1 MTIYVTQKEKDSGIN
16 SWLTVVSAKIL
27 LVDLAGSELVGKS
40 YLAGKQLDEAKM
52 INKSLSS
59 LGLVIAALTTRVTSA
74 VHIPYRNSKLTR
86 ILEESL
92 GGTSRLS
99 LIMTVSPAVANA
111 NETLSTLRFG
121 LRAKVMQNKVIKH
134 IHRISSSSS
143 SNYGS
148 SNNPYKGGGILIGRM
163 SSGSSRDNSQNDI
176 NTSISRVTD
185 KLIEITLR
193 RAERRLDAQS
203 NEIMQL
209 NAQLESIETRKLLDG
224 ISKQGSYV
232 DLARDSDLDFA
243 VSLQDPK
250 VDTQTRENYAPFSP
264 DSSLTNGATY
274 DDCELMNLTSQ
285 MTGGT
290 SDGSEDVDADFAD
303 PYLETNLIYKCL
315 DFDENGVH
323 ISTNTKSPSSLL
335 NNGQSRI
342 PSLCSPSGKRA
353 TLSPESRR
361 LSFPGLDYSDMNDS
375 ERVGYRYSSPASHP
389 LEGVYGSSGE
399 AEGGEGESEDLLTK
413 LAKQLADESII
424 VLAVTELL
432 HTERE
437 KVSRLTDQLALMRV
451 SDGVAPSPLRIGTP
465 CPLSPLSPCGSAVS
479 DRSIYA
485 EAEEGRLLSTFLS
498 QQLKAQ
504 STQLRIISEQLLK
517 QKMYSS
523 TVTEK
528 LSRVQATSAGIA
540 MTLSM
545 ERASVELLVT
555 SLRNRIVELDKISDE
570 KDKRYADSVRSRGL
584 DNHQAATIEV
594 KSIETAQLID
604 ETKKVEDAVVGQT
617 EQVVIIETPVA
628 TPAEPELLAVTAEHV
643 TPCGFNDEIP
653 VIYVE
658 KPAFTKG
665 GSLSDLALDIPMD
678 RTRNPRGPDVPTLN
692 LVATVVA
699 AIEQKCTPRHTVNNS
714 DSGISPRMPPSRQEE
729 KLMSTSSLVA
739 EVLVAERMTL
749 NGVMSIQIPKVMST
763 PVSMIA
769 MVAPTPAP
777 AAVMAVNVSAVEA
790 AVTGVLP
797 VVVAA
802 SLVHK
807 AMFVETIST
816 PQAQATVVLPSTII
830 VPVDIEELHVPAART
845 ATVTTAN
852 SVPSKFGASRS
863 VQDAQSKSV
872 SSVIRMGPKSL
883 PVATTVATAAAS
895 ASQVTSSTITR
906 NEDRPVLAGKAVQR
920 AVDNL
925 ASTTAS
931 CAMSDKEVA
940 PTVPSPELI
949 RILPVA
955 LVDLAAADG
964 LPTSPPTLPLVPSIV
979 VVKGEDVLTSVLTA
993 LKTQTVPIAHAVH
1006 VHSTY
1011 DGITTSTSGEIGEPV
1026 TAGSLN
1032 SEQKG
1037 GPISKAA
1044 VEVIVEE
1051 RKTIVP
1057 SQAVEVKVTFEER
1070 HVASGTAAHNLSTDH
1085 PVVTR
1090 AASFEVK
1097 VSFDGERSIPVITAT
1112 SDGMAA
1118 GIEMYAPDGLGSL
1131 SNDKTSSNSADL
1143 EGVQSPMYYSGQTD
1157 NSVDLGDSSS
1167 VVDDIPQPQE
1177 EDTLGGKVIRR
1188 GRLSALKST
1197 GSGRFQAESL

>member
-99 LIMTVSPAVANA
+99 LIMTVSPAMANA

-134 IHRISSSSS
+134 IHRISSS
-143 SNYGS
+143 NYGS
-148 SNNPYKGGGILIGRM
+148 SSNPYKGGGIPIGRM
-163 SSGSSRDNSQNDI
+163 SSGSSRDNSQNDL

-203 NEIMQL
+203 VEIMQL

-232 DLARDSDLDFA
+232 DLARDSDIDFA

-250 VDTQTRENYAPFSP
+250 VDTKRDTNYAPFSP
-264 DSSLTNGATY
+264 NSSFTNGVTSY

-290 SDGSEDVDADFAD
+290 SDGSEDVDNVFAD

-323 ISTNTKSPSSLL
+323 ISTSTKSPSSLL
-335 NNGQSRI
+335 NGQSRN
-342 PSLCSPSGKRA
+342 PSLSLSSGMRA
-353 TLSPESRR
+353 TLTPENRR
-361 LSFPGLDYSDMNDS
+361 LSFPGLDYSGMRDS
-375 ERVGYRYSSPASHP
+375 EREESRYSSPASP
-389 LEGVYGSSGE
+389 NRESAYGSS
-399 AEGGEGESEDLLTK
+399 GGEGESEDLLTR

-432 HTERE
+432 NTERE
-437 KVSRLTDQLALMRV
+437 KVARLTDELALMRV

-479 DRSIYA
+479 DHSIYA
-485 EAEEGRLLSTFLS
+485 EAEEGRLLSTFLTK
-498 QQLKAQ
+498 QLKDQ
-504 STQLRIISEQLLK
+504 STQLRVISEQLLK

-570 KDKRYADSVRSRGL
+570 KDKKYADSVRSRVVTEEIKCI
-584 DNHQAATIEV
+584 DTAQQISEV
-594 KSIETAQLID
+594 K
-604 ETKKVEDAVVGQT
+604 VVGDAIVSQIM
-617 EQVVIIETPVA
+617 QVIDTPVA
-628 TPAEPELLAVTAEHV
+628 TPAESEPSAVTAEHV
-643 TPCGFNDEIP
+643 TACSFNDETP
-653 VIYVE
+653 VMYVE
-658 KPAFTKG
+658 RPAFTKG
-665 GSLSDLALDIPMD
+665 GSLSDLETIVPMD
-678 RTRNPRGPDVPTLN
+678 RTRNPRSPDVPILN

-699 AIEQKCTPRHTVNNS
+699 AIEQKCTPRQ
-714 DSGISPRMPPSRQEE
+714 PSARQDD
-729 KLMSTSSLVA
+729 KMIA
-739 EVLVAERMTL
+739 EGKIAERTTAGGAL
-749 NGVMSIQIPKVMST
+749 STPIPKVSR
-763 PVSMIA
+763 PVSMNA
-769 MVAPTPAP
+769 MVAPATA
-777 AAVMAVNVSAVEA
+777 AAVVVVSAEDA
-790 AVTGVLP
+790 AVHT
-797 VVVAA
+797 
-802 SLVHK
+802 
-807 AMFVETIST
+807 AMSIHTTST
-816 PQAQATVVLPSTII
+816 PQAAITLPNPVPVVIDI
-830 VPVDIEELHVPAART
+830 VPAVST
-845 ATVTTAN
+845 ATATTVK
-852 SVPSKFGASRS
+852 SVPSRSGASRA
-863 VQDAQSKSV
+863 QDSQSKSV
-872 SSVIRMGPKSL
+872 SALTRLGLRSP
-883 PVATTVATAAAS
+883 AFTTAK
-895 ASQVTSSTITR
+895 
-906 NEDRPVLAGKAVQR
+906 NEERPILAVKAVQR
-920 AVDNL
+920 AVENL
-925 ASTTAS
+925 QSAAASSAIE
-931 CAMSDKEVA
+931 KEVVSVI
-940 PTVPSPELI
+940 PGPEAI
-949 RILPVA
+949 SILPVA
-955 LVDLAAADG
+955 LVNIPADDV
-964 LPTSPPTLPLVPSIV
+964 LHTSTPMPLVQSIMV
-979 VVKGEDVLTSVLTA
+979 IKGEDDPISTSTA
-993 LKTQTVPIAHAVH
+993 LMTQTVPPIAHAVH
-1006 VHSTY
+1006 VHSTF
-1011 DGITTSTSGEIGEPV
+1011 DGILTSTSGESGGTV
-1026 TAGSLN
+1026 TSCSSN
-1032 SEQKG
+1032 RDQKG
-1037 GPISKAA
+1037 APISKAA

-1051 RKTIVP
+1051 RKSIAPT
-1057 SQAVEVKVTFEER
+1057 QAVEVKVTFEER
-1070 HVASGTAAHNLSTDH
+1070 HVTSGTAAHNLSTDH
-1085 PVVTR
+1085 PIVTR

-1097 VSFDGERSIPVITAT
+1097 VSFDGDRSVPVITAT
-1112 SDGMAA
+1112 SE
-1118 GIEMYAPDGLGSL
+1118 GIGASIEVLSPDGLGSL
-1131 SNDKTSSNSADL
+1131 SADNMSSADL
-1143 EGVQSPMYYSGQTD
+1143 VEHQSPMFYSGQTD

-1167 VVDDIPQPQE
+1167 IVDDIPQPQE
-1177 EDTLGGKVIRR
+1177 EDTLSGKIIRR

-1197 GSGRFQAESL
+1197 SSGRFQAESL